1 MNDKIFFALVM
12 IIVMIICIRYIK
24 SIWKFIKNNH
34 GLALGFVIAL
44 VIFISYE
51 ITMDWPEII
60 TNGDFYY
67 NLFSQLS
74 LAYMGSFIFYI
85 MQVYI
90 PEERNKKITN
100 AILKRKLD
108 FICECMVEPAMCIMN
123 SVFKKELDLKNLDRY
138 KFEGLYTEAI
148 LKQGSEMVF
157 RNKQEI
163 THKDYAIENIQQIN
177 QCVNDIYS
185 ALSMSLDIEI
195 IDILENIKESTYNKI
210 FIRVSGLEPGIHE
223 NCKKINGD
231 TTTVIMTPED
241 YDEGEKRKEAIME
254 YYDLYVA
261 LNNYKRTLD

>member
-1 MNDKIFFALVM
+1 MKAISNF
-12 IIVMIICIRYIK
+12 IK
-24 SIWKFIKNNH
+24 SNKILFGGFI
-34 GLALGFVIAL
+34 IAAF
-44 VIFISYE
+44 IFISYE
-51 ITMDWPEII
+51 LTMDWPEKFPHA
-60 TNGDFYY
+60 DFIY

-74 LAYMGSFIFYI
+74 LAYMGSLIFYI

-90 PEERNKKITN
+90 PEERNKKITS

-123 SVFKKELDLKNLDRY
+123 SVLKKELDLENLDRY

-157 RNKQEI
+157 RNNQEI

-210 FIRVSGLEPGIHE
+210 FIRVSGLEPGKHE

-231 TTTVIMTPED
+231 ITTVIMTPED